1 MTGGGFRMTVGIFF
15 DRATLREP
23 QGPPFD
29 WFDYAHQPRAG
40 NGEAFL
46 PDSKKRMDARLS
58 SLKNCHAV
66 LQYPR
71 KSMEGFSWVVRRYGG
86 AR

>member
-1 MTGGGFRMTVGIFF
+1 VASFVTGRPFESPL
-15 DRATLREP
+15 DAALRV